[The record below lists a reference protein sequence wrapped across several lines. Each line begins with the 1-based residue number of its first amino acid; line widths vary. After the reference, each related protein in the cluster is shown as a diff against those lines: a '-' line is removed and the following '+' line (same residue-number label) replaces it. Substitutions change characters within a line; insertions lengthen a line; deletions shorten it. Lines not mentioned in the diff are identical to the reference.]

1 MNSTLMKGFIRNGRV
16 ETAEPINL
24 PDGTELLISVQ
35 NGKSGED
42 EDGWDASP
50 EGIAD
55 WLKWCDSL
63 QPLKITADEQAD
75 TDAWL
80 KKINDYGLVNM
91 DKGMRDLFQ

>member
-1 MNSTLMKGFIRNGRV
+1 MKTTLMKGVIRNGRV
-16 ETAEPINL
+16 EVEEPFNL

-35 NGKSGED
+35 NGKSND
-42 EDGWDASP
+42 LDDACDSSP

-63 QPLKITADEQAD
+63 QPLKITAAEQAD

-80 KKINDYGLVNM
+80 KRINDYGSANAAN
-91 DKGMRDLFQ
+91 GTEALFQ